1 MSDVDRLRAAMREP
15 VEFATVDVERI
26 MAAGT
31 RIRRRRQLRNAAT
44 AVAGVAAVM
53 VIVVGGVDWLRPAA
67 VQPGVQP
74 TLTVTSPA
82 RPTSMSG
89 KRIYGHLVR
98 TGSMDELGELVF
110 YFYDLAEFATP
121 DVRFGLVGA
130 RMSPEGRMFDFYAT
144 NETEGSGTA
153 PGFHGASIANGNG
166 RIPAFGYYAG
176 PAAKITA
183 VIDGKTVEAHQANWS
198 EDPTIKVW
206 WFDYSA
212 SEPSDLAAF
221 DGSGKP
227 LPVGKSG
234 FGRG

>member
-15 VEFATVDVERI
+15 VEFAPVDVERV

-89 KRIYGHLVR
+89 KRIYGHVIR
-98 TGSMDELGELVF
+98 TGSMDELGELAF
-110 YFYDLAEFATP
+110 YFYELDEP
-121 DVRFGLVGA
+121 KPPGVRFGLVGA
-130 RMSPEGRMFDFYAT
+130 RMSPEGRMTDFYAT
-144 NETEGSGTA
+144 NETEGSDKA
-153 PGFHGASIANGNG
+153 LGFHAASIANGNG
-166 RIPAFGYYAG
+166 LIPAFGYYSG

-183 VIDGKTVEAHQANWS
+183 VIDGKTVEAHQASWS
-198 EDPTIKVW
+198 EDVTVKVW

-212 SEPSDLAAF
+212 SEPTNLAAF
-221 DGSGKP
+221 DAAGNP
-227 LPVGKSG
+227 LPLGNSG